1 MQTCTENLKKVKIT
15 LFDKIF
21 DVAIKFDVQ
30 TQSYFKNGSAVNSR
44 IERTNGQMG
53 QYSFE
58 TLIQRVNLTHNY
70 GTKHVSNRDRKK
82 NPCLLFKWGCET
94 TTPDLFAYTWNFP
107 ELCVMTKILTQDAKT
122 LH

>member
-1 MQTCTENLKKVKIT
+1 MESSLIRHTCVIKTASIMARKSPLKYADLHRKPKKVKIT

-58 TLIQRVNLTHNY
+58 TLI
-70 GTKHVSNRDRKK
+70 
-82 NPCLLFKWGCET
+82 
-94 TTPDLFAYTWNFP
+94 
-107 ELCVMTKILTQDAKT
+107 
-122 LH
+122 